1 MRKTRSQAA
10 ATSTQPII
18 TSTTKSSRPKRK
30 ASIESSNSNS
40 NRKQLK
46 TIARSTHRPVF
57 SARQENQTFDNKDVD
72 EIEDDDVL
80 EVPEFNYNIDHD
92 EEEEEE
98 DSDSEEIL
106 NHLSNRINTNRQEGP
121 ITQTHNTSSSA
132 NYVETENLP
141 SIKDY
146 KNVLNQWPPAR
157 IAVVD
162 RSQKKKGT
170 AVPPLI
176 LIEARAI
183 QKLYKQQ
190 KAMLS
195 IMGNISQGELGGRRQ
210 PGCYQIW
217 LKYSK
222 ERQNHMMPLKGGQKG
237 ILANR
242 NRKLGQIWKA
252 LPNEHQEV
260 FNPSVFY
267 TLSGLAPPSGE
278 TDDDVEAEQVQRLEL
293 EPEHRGKLQAL
304 YDDLVCKDKV
314 AKEYAKVAAG
324 IGSGPSL
331 PDYNRQ
337 SLKCIEC
344 INTQIE
350 NEAKNMDFSYYLLA
364 CSTHASTEASSA
376 SPGWCREFTSQ
387 DEMVVYVNTKSNFAR
402 VFAACAQGLSVAEV
416 VAQTIGSTVMSNTQ
430 KARKTD
436 PGDLVK
442 RDLAALLRTAFS
454 TLIGKD
460 QGFPRG
466 PDPVSILRDNFD
478 IKIIQMPG
486 SKLTSNALKLGFN
499 RMNSGRNLWLEDIK
513 ANLFRMEK
521 ITKPNLTTEDD
532 IHGNESDGKDQ
543 VTMTQVIHQN
553 TGVDDLEMGFDE
565 HLEDLEKEEWNGF
578 GDIDDSEGKNE
589 WLWRY

>member
-1 MRKTRSQAA
+1 MRKTRSQAVER
-10 ATSTQPII
+10 STQGTI

-30 ASIESSNSNS
+30 VSIESRNSNS
-40 NRKQLK
+40 NRKKLK
-46 TIARSTHRPVF
+46 TIACSTHCPAI
-57 SARQENQTFDNKDVD
+57 SAHQDNQTFDNKDVD
-72 EIEDDDVL
+72 KIEDDDSL
-80 EVPEFNYNIDHD
+80 EVPEFNYNIDD
-92 EEEEEE
+92 DEEEEE

-106 NHLSNRINTNRQEGP
+106 NHLANRIDTNRHKCP
-121 ITQTHNTSSSA
+121 VTQTNNTSTSA
-132 NYVETENLP
+132 NYVETETLP

-146 KNVLNQWPPAR
+146 KNILNQWPPDR

-222 ERQNHMMPLKGGQKG
+222 ERKNRMMPLKGGQTG

-242 NRKLGQIWKA
+242 NWKLGQIWKA

-267 TLSGLAPPSGE
+267 TLSGLTPASGE
-278 TDDDVEAEQVQRLEL
+278 TDADDEAEQVRLEL
-293 EPEHRGKLQAL
+293 EPEHWGQLQAL

-324 IGSGPSL
+324 IRSGPSL

-337 SLKCIEC
+337 SLKCIER
-344 INTQIE
+344 IHTQIE
-350 NEAKNMDFSYYLLA
+350 NEANNMDFSYYLLA
-364 CSTHASTEASSA
+364 CSTHASTEASLA
-376 SPGWCREFTSQ
+376 SPGWCREFTSH
-387 DEMVVYVNTKSNFAR
+387 DEMAVYVNTKSNFAR
-402 VFAACAQGLSVAEV
+402 VFASCAQGLSVAEV
-416 VAQTIGSTVMSNTQ
+416 FAQTIGSTLMSNTQ
-430 KARKTD
+430 KAQKTD
-436 PGDLVK
+436 PGELVK

-478 IKIIQMPG
+478 IKIIQIPG

-513 ANLFRMEK
+513 ANMFRMEK

-532 IHGNESDGKDQ
+532 IHGNESDVEDQ

-553 TGVDDLEMGFDE
+553 TAIDDLEMGFDD
-565 HLEDLEKEEWNGF
+565 DLEHIEEEEWNGF
-578 GDIDDSEGKNE
+578 GHIDDSEPKNE
-589 WLWRY
+589 WLLRY

>member
-1 MRKTRSQAA
+1 MKGEHVLIST
-10 ATSTQPII
+10 TSTRPTN
-18 TSTTKSSRPKRK
+18 TSTTKTSRAKRK
-30 ASIESSNSNS
+30 VSIESSDSNPDW
-40 NRKQLK
+40 NQLK
-46 TIARSTHRPVF
+46 
-57 SARQENQTFDNKDVD
+57 KDL
-72 EIEDDDVL
+72 EEKEDDGDL
-80 EVPEFNYNIDHD
+80 EVAEFDYNNNHHED
-92 EEEEEE
+92 EE
-98 DSDSEEIL
+98 DSDAEEIL
-106 NHLSNRINTNRQEGP
+106 NHLANRLNTNRQECP
-121 ITQTHNTSSSA
+121 VTQTNNSSA
-132 NYVETENLP
+132 SANHVEKENLP

-162 RSQKKKGT
+162 RSQKIKGT

-195 IMGNISQGELGGRRQ
+195 IMGNISHYTNIDQYYRGELGGRRQ

-222 ERQNHMMPLKGGQKG
+222 EMQKHRMPLKGGQNG

-242 NRKLGQIWKA
+242 NRNLGKIWKA
-252 LPNEHQEV
+252 LPNKHQEV

-267 TLSGLAPPSGE
+267 TLSGLTPPSGQN
-278 TDDDVEAEQVQRLEL
+278 DDDEAEQVQQLDF
-293 EPEHRGKLQAL
+293 EPEHRGQLQAL
-304 YDDLVCKDKV
+304 YDGLVCKDKV

-324 IGSGPSL
+324 IRAGPSL

-337 SLKCIEC
+337 SLKCIER
-344 INTQIE
+344 IHTQIE
-350 NEAKNMDFSYYLLA
+350 NEANNMDFSYYLLA
-364 CSTHASTEASSA
+364 CSSHASTEASSA
-376 SPGWCREFTSQ
+376 SPGWCREFTSH
-387 DEMVVYVNTKSNFAR
+387 DEMAVYVNTKSNFAR

-416 VAQTIGSTVMSNTQ
+416 VAQTIGSTVMSNIK
-430 KARKTD
+430 KAQNTH

-442 RDLAALLRTAFS
+442 HDLALLLRTAFS

-466 PDPVSILRDNFD
+466 PDPVSILRDKFN

-486 SKLTSNALKLGFN
+486 SKLTSKLLKLGFN
-499 RMNSGRNLWLEDIK
+499 RMNSSRNLWLEDIK
-513 ANLFRMEK
+513 ANLFRLEK
-521 ITKPNLTTEDD
+521 IKKANLTSGED
-532 IHGNESDGKDQ
+532 IHGKQSDGEDQ

-565 HLEDLEKEEWNGF
+565 DLEDLEEEEWKGF
-578 GDIDDSEGKNE
+578 VNIDDSD
-589 WLWRY
+589 